1 MRKRIC
7 LWALLLAV
15 CLLTAGCELPR
26 DMTITDLTERLT
38 GGEEEWITPS
48 PAPTLSNEPA
58 PVLSGV
64 TTDQR
69 VAALVLEGY
78 TDDATM
84 RQLVDLIV
92 ERGVPC
98 VWFVSGVTAYE
109 YGDVVRYAASAGIEL
124 GNYTVS
130 GEKKM
135 ETWNVMDI
143 VHQFT
148 KTQELILQNSGVLP
162 DLGRCNGTEYTPEV
176 LQAVSAGGLDAA
188 VLPTM
193 YLNHRSFRQAS
204 DAQLYMKTMLRG
216 SVISVKLGQ
225 ELDADEFGEAGEEL
239 DERPAIDPP
248 PSIAQDLS
256 IAGEKW
262 NYENIVP
269 VVTWLLDALEQE
281 GYTLLSLSDLQAA
294 KVELIGEPRQLTEE
308 EMALVDLAAYP
319 LPVTDGPLLQTAQP
333 LTDLAGTVFIGD
345 SVTRG
350 LADYVASKQMYDPE
364 YMKDV
369 HFLAWRGLSVENA
382 LSTLDEGAELAEG
395 TVNLAQELQALGARQ
410 VYLML
415 SFDTIKACTQEKY
428 LVNLRLLVHLLKE
441 ANPQA
446 TFVVQSVPP
455 GLEGRMGTPTDDQ
468 LFRYNLML
476 AKMCAEYGIPFAD
489 VASVLRDE
497 KGHLPAEYCIDP
509 QMYGI
514 HLSDEGCQRWLD
526 SLMSGNNEQ

>member
-1 MRKRIC
+1 MRKRFC

-26 DMTITDLTERLT
+26 DMTITDLTQRLT
-38 GGEEEWITPS
+38 GEEKEWITPS
-48 PAPTLSNEPA
+48 PAPTLNNEPA
-58 PVLSGV
+58 QLLTGV

-69 VAALVLEGY
+69 VATLVMEGY

-84 RQLVDLIV
+84 RQLVNLIV

-135 ETWNVMDI
+135 ETRNVMDI

-148 KTQELILQNSGVLP
+148 KTQELILQNSGILP
-162 DLGRCNGTEYTPEV
+162 QLGRCNGTEYTHEV

-188 VLPTM
+188 VEPTA

-204 DAQLYMKTMLRG
+204 DAQLYMKSVLHG
-216 SVISVKLGQ
+216 SIISVKLGQ
-225 ELDADEFGEAGEEL
+225 ELDADEYGESGEEL
-239 DERPAIDPP
+239 DERPAVDPS

-308 EMALVDLAAYP
+308 EMALVDPAAYL

-350 LADYVASKQMYDPE
+350 LADYVASRQLTDPE

-369 HFLAWRGLSVENA
+369 QFLAWRGLSVETA
-382 LSTLDEGAELAEG
+382 LSTLDEGVELPEG
-395 TVNLAQELQALGARQ
+395 AVDLAQKLREMDARQ

-415 SFDTIKACTQEKY
+415 SFDTVKACTQEKY
-428 LVNLRLLVHLLKE
+428 LVNMRLLLHLLKE

-446 TFVVQSVPP
+446 NFVVQSVLP
-455 GLEGRMGTPTDDQ
+455 GVEGRLGSPDNVQM
-468 LFRYNLML
+468 FRYNLLL
-476 AKMCAEYGIPFAD
+476 AKMCAEYGILFAD
-489 VASVLRDE
+489 VASALRDE
-497 KGHLPAEYCIDP
+497 MGNLPAEYCIDP

-514 HLSDEGCQRWLD
+514 HLSDEGCERWLNC
-526 SLMSGNNEQ
+526 LMSGNTDQ

>member
-15 CLLTAGCELPR
+15 CMLTAGCELPR

-64 TTDQR
+64 TTDRR

-204 DAQLYMKTMLRG
+204 DAQLYMKTVLRG

-239 DERPAIDPP
+239 DERPAIDPALYVHKKMKTTP
-248 PSIAQDLS
+248 EIAQQA
-256 IAGEKW
+256 IAAAL
-262 NYENIVP
+262 P
-269 VVTWLLDALEQE
+269 ALE
-281 GYTLLSLSDLQAA
+281 A
-294 KVELIGEPRQLTEE
+294 
-308 EMALVDLAAYP
+308 
-319 LPVTDGPLLQTAQP
+319 
-333 LTDLAGTVFIGD
+333 LTDWTMDGIHACLLGL
-345 SVTRG
+345 VTQLGMKNGQVLWPVRIAISG
-350 LADYVASKQMYDPE
+350 KASTPGGATEIAYLLGRE
-364 YMKDV
+364 ET
-369 HFLAWRGLSVENA
+369 LRRLRSA
-382 LSTLDEGAELAEG
+382 LSA
-395 TVNLAQELQALGARQ
+395 
-410 VYLML
+410 
-415 SFDTIKACTQEKY
+415 
-428 LVNLRLLVHLLKE
+428 
-441 ANPQA
+441 
-446 TFVVQSVPP
+446 
-455 GLEGRMGTPTDDQ
+455 
-468 LFRYNLML
+468 
-476 AKMCAEYGIPFAD
+476 
-489 VASVLRDE
+489 
-497 KGHLPAEYCIDP
+497 
-509 QMYGI
+509 
-514 HLSDEGCQRWLD
+514 
-526 SLMSGNNEQ
+526 

>member
-1 MRKRIC
+1 MRKRIF

-38 GGEEEWITPS
+38 GGEREWITPS
-48 PAPTLSNEPA
+48 PAPTLNNEPA
-58 PVLSGV
+58 RLVTGV

-69 VAALVLEGY
+69 VAALVMEGY

-92 ERGVPC
+92 ARGVPC

-109 YGDVVRYAASAGIEL
+109 YGDVVRYAASVGIEL

-135 ETWNVMDI
+135 ETRNVMDV
-143 VHQFT
+143 VHQFRRA
-148 KTQELILQNSGVLP
+148 QELILQCSGILP
-162 DLGRCNGTEYTPEV
+162 SLGRCNGTKYTSEV
-176 LQAVSAGGLDAA
+176 LQAVSASGLDAA
-188 VLPTM
+188 VEPTV

-204 DAQLYMKTMLRG
+204 DAQLYMESMLRG

-225 ELDADEFGEAGEEL
+225 ELDEEEYGEAGEEL
-239 DERPAIDPP
+239 NERPAVDPS
-248 PSIAQDLS
+248 PSIAKDLS

-281 GYTLLSLSDLQAA
+281 GYTLLSLADLQEAE
-294 KVELIGEPRQLTEE
+294 VELIGEPRQLTDEE
-308 EMALVDLAAYP
+308 RALLDPAAYA
-319 LPVTDGPLLQTAQP
+319 LPVTDGPLMQSAQP

-345 SVTRG
+345 SVTCG
-350 LADYVASKQMYDPE
+350 LADYVASKQAHDPE

-369 HFLAWRGLSVENA
+369 HFLAWNGLSVESA
-382 LSTLDEGAELAEG
+382 LSTLEEDAELAEG
-395 TVNLAQELQALGARQ
+395 TVNLAKALQALDAHQ

-428 LVNLRLLVHLLKE
+428 LVNLRLLVHLLQQ
-441 ANPQA
+441 ANPQT

-455 GLEGRMGTPTDDQ
+455 GVEGRMGAPTDAQ

-509 QMYGI
+509 QLYGI
-514 HLSDEGCQRWLD
+514 HLSDEGCERWLN
-526 SLMSGNNEQ
+526 SLRGNDNQ